1 LGGEVGMDGPH
12 PTSAGEVLE
21 ARVLLTPYGSKRDLL
36 PTTIQPLTVM
46 PMRRVTILL
55 AVWTAWVW
63 TAVPPAQA
71 GRLEVADPSGDTY
84 NGSSLL
90 DITTVVVRNLDRSIV
105 TKVFFARAGKGDL
118 IVHFQ
123 TNGEPERVLAA
134 VVSHHRPRRG
144 DRNSF
149 AATDGT
155 EGCNGLRVSWNHDLD
170 LAAIKVPSRCLAQ
183 GAYDDVRARVLT
195 EIVVDQDV
203 YAPNPGA
210 RGWPWTRWVA
220 RG

>member
-1 LGGEVGMDGPH
+1 MLRGFI
-12 PTSAGEVLE
+12 
-21 ARVLLTPYGSKRDLL
+21 R
-36 PTTIQPLTVM
+36 PTTMRV
-46 PMRRVTILL
+46 MRRASILL
-55 AVWTAWVW
+55 AVWIAFAW
-63 TAVPPAQA
+63 APLAPAQA
-71 GRLEVADPSGDTY
+71 GRLEVVDPSGDTY
-84 NGSSLL
+84 SGGSLL
-90 DITTVVVRNLDRSIV
+90 DITTVIVRNLDRALV
-105 TKVFFARAGKGDL
+105 TKVLFERAGKGDL

-123 TNGEPERVLAA
+123 TDGEPDRVLAA
-134 VVSHHRPRRG
+134 VVSRHRPKRG

-155 EGCNGLRVSWNHDLD
+155 DSCDGLRVSWNHERD
-170 LAAIKVPSRCLAQ
+170 LATIRLPSTCLAQ
-183 GAYDDVRARVLT
+183 GDYDDVRARVLT

>member
-1 LGGEVGMDGPH
+1 
-12 PTSAGEVLE
+12 
-21 ARVLLTPYGSKRDLL
+21 
-36 PTTIQPLTVM
+36 
-46 PMRRVTILL
+46 MRRATILV
-55 AVWTAWVW
+55 AVWTACAW
-63 TAVPPAQA
+63 AAASPAHA

-90 DITTVVVRNLDRSIV
+90 DITTVVVRNLDSAIV
-105 TKVFFARAGKGDL
+105 TKVHFGRAGTGDL

-123 TNGEPERVLAA
+123 TDGEPDRVLAA
-134 VVSHHRPRRG
+134 VVSHHRPTRG

-155 EGCNGLRVSWNHDLD
+155 EGCDGLRVSWNHDLD
-170 LAAIKVPSRCLAQ
+170 LATIKVPSRCLAQ
-183 GAYDDVRARVLT
+183 GDYDEVRVRVLT

-210 RGWPWTRWVA
+210 RGWPWTRWVP